1 MIIMGKGPAR
11 IYNLIS
17 LIFLIL
23 TVLVIVYIVLQFA
36 TGG

>member
-1 MIIMGKGPAR
+1 MMLGKGAAR

-23 TVLVIVYIVLQFA
+23 TIVVVVLVVTRL
-36 TGG
+36 G

>member
-1 MIIMGKGPAR
+1 MLGKGPAR

-23 TVLVIVYIVLQFA
+23 TVLVIIYVVLQL
-36 TGG
+36 TSGG